1 MNAQTCARKGNVHS
15 QPLPGTAA
23 LQVSL
28 TVPLWLTGDFGP
40 GWGLGEVSGSTPKSM
55 VLYPKFGFESHYH
68 MINHIFIPLNT
79 TSLNEI
85 KFFAIPL
92 WTELSQKWS
101 QSSAQ
106 LSGTPR
112 WLRLL
117 FSRAWAAGDGTA
129 RASTALTQHKLS
141 SICSR
146 IVEHF
151 QCFSSGEIHQSSKTQ
166 QLNINKKWF
175 IFTVN
180 SVESCLIPQ
189 PSITEFQI
197 CPSTSWWTL

>member
-1 MNAQTCARKGNVHS
+1 MHQQFLLPLCCQT
-15 QPLPGTAA
+15 L
-23 LQVSL
+23 
-28 TVPLWLTGDFGP
+28 
-40 GWGLGEVSGSTPKSM
+40 
-55 VLYPKFGFESHYH
+55 VLYPKFGFESHYR
-68 MINHIFIPLNT
+68 MIYHIFIPLNT

-92 WTELSQKWS
+92 WAELSQMWS
-101 QSSAQ
+101 HFA
-106 LSGTPR
+106 R

-129 RASTALTQHKLS
+129 RARTALTEHKLS

-151 QCFSSGEIHQSSKTQ
+151 QCFSSGEIHQRSKTQ